1 MNDERAPESEER
13 SWLDR
18 LTHFISGEPQNKS
31 DLEGVLSLAQ
41 EHEIIDEDA
50 RKIMEGALS
59 VSDMQVRDIMIPRA
73 QMVVID
79 SDQSLQ
85 EALPKILQSGRSRY
99 PVIGEGIDDVIGIL
113 LAKDLLPLIQA
124 DRDVP
129 SISTLMRP
137 VTAVPESKRLNVL
150 LREFRQ
156 NRNHM
161 AIVIDEY
168 GGIAGLITIE
178 DVLEEIV
185 GEIEDE
191 TDVDEGQLIRPIN
204 DDSFLVEALTPI
216 EDFNEYFGTGFS
228 DEEFD
233 TIGGLVINAFGQL
246 PTRNQ
251 TIRLDQFEF
260 KVIHADERR
269 ADASARDPR
278 HHRIKGVIR
287 SNAPRW
293 GLAFAAGCVFA
304 LGLAPYNLWP
314 AIPLSAGLL
323 FTLLRDS
330 PSATPWR
337 TGLAY
342 GLGFFGV
349 GVSWSMSASMYGP
362 TPAAVAILLTA
373 VFCGGLA
380 LLHGFQAS
388 LFYLLGSRHLSW
400 RLIQFASIWVLFEWL
415 QADFPDGL
423 SWAYAG
429 YSALD
434 SLLHGWIPVIGIYGC
449 SWLVVSLA
457 APG

>member
-18 LTHFISGEPQNKS
+18 LTHFISGEPQNKT
-31 DLEGVLSLAQ
+31 DLEGVLSLAE

-79 SDQSLQ
+79 SDQPLQ
-85 EALPKILQSGRSRY
+85 EALPKILQSGHSRY

-124 DRDVP
+124 DSDVP
-129 SISTLMRP
+129 SISSLMRP

-204 DDSFLVEALTPI
+204 DNSFLIEALTPI
-216 EDFNEYFGTGFS
+216 EDFNGYFGTAFS
-228 DEEFD
+228 HEEFD

-251 TIRLDQFEF
+251 TIRLDHFEF

-269 ADASARDPR
+269 LTRLR
-278 HHRIKGVIR
+278 VTRGVTE
-287 SNAPRW
+287 S
-293 GLAFAAGCVFA
+293 
-304 LGLAPYNLWP
+304 
-314 AIPLSAGLL
+314 
-323 FTLLRDS
+323 
-330 PSATPWR
+330 
-337 TGLAY
+337 
-342 GLGFFGV
+342 
-349 GVSWSMSASMYGP
+349 
-362 TPAAVAILLTA
+362 TA
-373 VFCGGLA
+373 
-380 LLHGFQAS
+380 
-388 LFYLLGSRHLSW
+388 
-400 RLIQFASIWVLFEWL
+400 
-415 QADFPDGL
+415 
-423 SWAYAG
+423 
-429 YSALD
+429 
-434 SLLHGWIPVIGIYGC
+434 
-449 SWLVVSLA
+449 
-457 APG
+457 